1 MPRLARNDCG
11 KACLAVS
18 AVQVGVAEHPADLLD
33 EMRARFLIHGTRS
46 PFSWASRLRMCG
58 KKVRHSTTCLGYI
71 SWSEDKQAVSYKAV
85 HGLSMDVVRDFVAKQ
100 VAAAQ
105 GQLESLLRL
114 YSEQK
119 SEDLE
124 LSLRMHRIVDD
135 ASRTGKARAFCSTR
149 RTSTVP
155 FQIAQTGC
163 LTEFSNA
170 NGYRRSFP

>member
-18 AVQVGVAEHPADLLD
+18 AVQAGVAEHPADLLD

-46 PFSWASRLRMCG
+46 LFSWASRLRMCG
-58 KKVRHSTTCLGYI
+58 KKVRDSTPCLGYI

-85 HGLSMDVVRDFVAKQ
+85 HGLSMDVFRDFVAKQ

-105 GQLESLLRL
+105 GNSRACCAYIRSRRAKTSSLDF
-114 YSEQK
+114 ECT
-119 SEDLE
+119 
-124 LSLRMHRIVDD
+124 
-135 ASRTGKARAFCSTR
+135 ASSTMLARTGKARAFCSTR

-163 LTEFSNA
+163 LTIFSNA